1 MKAKYSPTPDNK
13 MTTTPPTKAISPK
26 KGNREAT
33 KTNKANIPT
42 ITPKSPTRVFFEKI
56 CSNYLNASVT
66 FLWKRRQRPILNR

>member
-13 MTTTPPTKAISPK
+13 MTTAPPTKAISPK

-42 ITPKSPTRVFFEKI
+42 ITPKSATRAFF
-56 CSNYLNASVT
+56 V
-66 FLWKRRQRPILNR
+66 P